1 MEISI
6 WQAVIL
12 GILEGLTEFLP
23 VSSTGHLT
31 IAEGLM
37 GIPIDDKGVTAYTAV
52 VQMGAIAAV
61 YVYFWKDLVRMV
73 TAWFRGLFNPA
84 RRQDFDYRFTWYV
97 IAGSIPIGIVGFFG
111 EKIITGPFRSLWV
124 VAFSLILWSGVMA
137 FADHAATHQRK
148 ERDLTLKDTLWIG
161 FAQCL
166 ALIPGIS
173 RSGATISVGLL
184 RDLDRTTAANLSF
197 YLSLPAVTAAGFY
210 QLPEALD
217 GGVGAA
223 PIIIGLIVC
232 FVVAYFAIKW
242 LLAYIKKHSIMVFV
256 WYRVG
261 LGLLL
266 ITLLVTGVLQPT

>member
-1 MEISI
+1 MEITI
-6 WQAVIL
+6 WQAIVL
-12 GILEGLTEFLP
+12 GIIEGLTEFLP

-37 GIPIDDKGVTAYTAV
+37 GIPIDDKAVTAYTAV

-111 EKIITGPFRSLWV
+111 EDLITGPFRSLWV
-124 VAFSLILWSGVMA
+124 VAFSLIAWSGVMA
-137 FADHAATHQRK
+137 FADHAATHQRTEK
-148 ERDLTLKDTLWIG
+148 DLTLRDTLWIG

-173 RSGATISVGLL
+173 RSGSTISVGLL
-184 RDLDRTTAANLSF
+184 RDLDRVTATKLSF
-197 YLSLPAVTAAGFY
+197 YLALPAVTAAGFY
-210 QLPEALD
+210 QLPEALE
-217 GGVGAA
+217 GGVGPA
-223 PIIIGLIVC
+223 PIIVGLVFC
-232 FVVAYFAIKW
+232 FAVAYVAIAW
-242 LLAYIKKHSIMVFV
+242 LLKFVSKHSIMIFV
-256 WYRVG
+256 YYRVG

-266 ITLLVTGVLQPT
+266 ITLLVTGVLEPT

>member
-6 WQAVIL
+6 WQAVVL

-37 GIPIDDKGVTAYTAV
+37 GIPIDDKAVTAYTAV

-61 YVYFWKDLVRMV
+61 YVYFWKDLVRLV
-73 TAWFRGLFNPA
+73 SAWFRGIFNPA
-84 RRQDFDYRFTWYV
+84 HRRDFDYRFTWYV
-97 IAGSIPIGIVGFFG
+97 IAGSIPIGIAGFLG

-124 VAFSLILWSGVMA
+124 VAFSLIAWSGVMA

-148 ERDLTLKDTLWIG
+148 ERDLTLRDTLWIG

-184 RDLDRTTAANLSF
+184 RDLDRVTATKLSF

-217 GGVGAA
+217 GGVGPA
-223 PIIIGLIVC
+223 PIIVGLIIC
-232 FVVAYFAIKW
+232 FIVAYIAIAW
-242 LLAYIKKHSIMVFV
+242 LLKFISKHSYMVFV
-256 WYRVG
+256 YYRVG

-266 ITLLVTGVLQPT
+266 ITLLVTGALQPT